1 MNEVTEIKA
10 VIDIE
15 KNKKVNKIFNQLG
28 INHSEAINIFY
39 SLIIQNNGL
48 PFQFIRSEDLEKKD
62 IKQHLEESLSKNHEL
77 GKLLAE

>member
-48 PFQFIRSEDLEKKD
+48 PFQFIKSEDLEKKRY
-62 IKQHLEESLSKNHEL
+62 
-77 GKLLAE
+77 